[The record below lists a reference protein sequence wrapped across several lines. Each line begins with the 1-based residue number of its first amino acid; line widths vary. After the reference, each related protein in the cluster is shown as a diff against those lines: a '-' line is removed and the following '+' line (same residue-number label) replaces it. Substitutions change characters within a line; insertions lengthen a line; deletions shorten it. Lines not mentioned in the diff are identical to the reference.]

1 MIESIK
7 EQLQGKQTNEALDE
21 LYEMGIIKDR
31 QIEIYLIKKEFN
43 HLWRTTNETKA
54 ELIKELSAKYDR
66 SYESVY
72 KYVK

>member
-1 MIESIK
+1 MIEALK
-7 EQLQGKQTNEALDE
+7 EQLEDKQTSEALE
-21 LYEMGIIKDR
+21 MLYEMGIIKDR
-31 QIEIYLIKKEFN
+31 QIEIFLIKVEFN